1 MRKLETKVE
10 VSLASFAINL
20 LALALPLA
28 MLQVYDRILGSS
40 GWATAVALL
49 GWVAVAIVLEVF
61 CRFGRSLLLAN
72 RAAEFELNAQV
83 AGLQKLL
90 RTDFRA
96 IETKGSS
103 RLLALLEAPAKLRD
117 LYSGQGY
124 VALYDLPFAI
134 VFLGLVFYIG
144 GNIVLIP
151 LSAFVVVVIFAA
163 VSGADFAERTERFER
178 LDASRN

>member
-1 MRKLETKVE
+1 
-10 VSLASFAINL
+10 
-20 LALALPLA
+20 
-28 MLQVYDRILGSS
+28 
-40 GWATAVALL
+40 
-49 GWVAVAIVLEVF
+49 VAIVLEVF

-103 RLLALLEAPAKLRD
+103 RLLGLLEAPAKLRD

-124 VALYDLPFAI
+124 VALYDLPPNRILPAT
-134 VFLGLVFYIG
+134 VQRT
-144 GNIVLIP
+144 IP
-151 LSAFVVVVIFAA
+151 GEPSPLTAMCREREPMPMERPAVGPSTCTEETTERLSN
-163 VSGADFAERTERFER
+163 RTEQTPKGFPRTPNRVVRKSSLTTAPVPRIVIREPLTRTIR
-178 LDASRN
+178 LNKGLHRHIPM

>member
-1 MRKLETKVE
+1 LHYAVIRNLETKVE
-10 VSLASFAINL
+10 VSWASFAINL

-28 MLQVYDRILGSS
+28 MLQVYNRILGSS
-40 GWATAVALL
+40 GWGTAVALL

-96 IETKGSS
+96 IET
-103 RLLALLEAPAKLRD
+103 
-117 LYSGQGY
+117 
-124 VALYDLPFAI
+124 
-134 VFLGLVFYIG
+134 
-144 GNIVLIP
+144 N
-151 LSAFVVVVIFAA
+151 
-163 VSGADFAERTERFER
+163 
-178 LDASRN
+178 